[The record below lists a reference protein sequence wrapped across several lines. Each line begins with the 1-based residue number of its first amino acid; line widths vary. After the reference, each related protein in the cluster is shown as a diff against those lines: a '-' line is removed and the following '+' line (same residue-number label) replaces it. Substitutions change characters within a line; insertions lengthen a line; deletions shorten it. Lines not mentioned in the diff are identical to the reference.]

1 MTMQRTSTCLWFDD
15 QALEA
20 AELYVSLIPN
30 SRITGT
36 TRYGEGLPRPA
47 GSVMTVTFELDG
59 TEYTGLNGGPMFNF
73 TPAMSIIVKCDSQE
87 EVDRLWEALT
97 EGGAESQCGWLTDRF
112 GVSWQIIPRTLF
124 SLMNSEDRAA
134 AQRAVAAMLGMKKL
148 DIAGMER
155 AFRGE

>member
-1 MTMQRTSTCLWFDD
+1 MQRTSTCLWYDD

-36 TRYGEGLPRPA
+36 TYYGKGLPRPA

-59 TEYTGLNGGPMFNF
+59 TEYTGLNGGPAISF
-73 TPAMSIIVKCDSQE
+73 TPGMSIIVKCDTQE
-87 EVDRLWEALT
+87 DVDRIWGALT

-112 GVSWQIIPRTLF
+112 GVSWQVIPHAMF
-124 SLMNSEDRAA
+124 SLLNAEDRDA
-134 AQRAVAAMLGMKKL
+134 AQRAVGVMLGMKKIDL
-148 DIAGMER
+148 AEMER
-155 AFRGE
+155 AFNGG